1 MARTLLGNIK
11 GPKGDT
17 GEQGPQGI
25 QGPTGAKG
33 ETGATGPQGPQGDVG
48 PQGPQGPT
56 GPQGPAGEVGSAG
69 DVPYNNASSGL
80 AAQTVQAAID
90 ENAEAI
96 SGLNSRTEELEA
108 RTGNFSANPDTVN
121 LQSEINIIPCN
132 STTFTTSG
140 FSTTSDGGIRCLKS
154 GRIFFRGSFIANV
167 TEGDKVII
175 AAGRY
180 AGGWVS
186 TTYQYVY
193 GGAGTMVSAILPD
206 QTLSVNANDILY
218 LRGYNANGARGT
230 IDQSCARLYV
240 EYAPS

>member
-56 GPQGPAGEVGSAG
+56 GPQGPAGEVGSAE

-80 AAQTVQAAID
+80 VAQTVQDAID

-96 SGLNSRTEELEA
+96 NGLNSRTTFAEYSNVDLNMVNEYCFVVIESNFESYNAPSIGRYLCTPQA
-108 RTGNFSANPDTVN
+108 IGFQIGIDMNTGNFYARGHNW
-121 LQSEINIIPCN
+121 
-132 STTFTTSG
+132 
-140 FSTTSDGGIRCLKS
+140 
-154 GRIFFRGSFIANV
+154 GSFS
-167 TEGDKVII
+167 DW
-175 AAGRY
+175 R
-180 AGGWVS
+180 S
-186 TTYQYVY
+186 F
-193 GGAGTMVSAILPD
+193 SF
-206 QTLSVNANDILY
+206 S
-218 LRGYNANGARGT
+218 
-230 IDQSCARLYV
+230 
-240 EYAPS
+240 

>member
-56 GPQGPAGEVGSAG
+56 GPQGPAGEVGSAE

-80 AAQTVQAAID
+80 VAQTVQAAID

-96 SGLNSRTEELEA
+96 SGLNS
-108 RTGNFSANPDTVN
+108 S
-121 LQSEINIIPCN
+121 
-132 STTFTTSG
+132 
-140 FSTTSDGGIRCLKS
+140 
-154 GRIFFRGSFIANV
+154 
-167 TEGDKVII
+167 
-175 AAGRY
+175 
-180 AGGWVS
+180 
-186 TTYQYVY
+186 Y
-193 GGAGTMVSAILPD
+193 GTNENGAYLRLPD
-206 QTLSVNANDILY
+206 GTQICWLDISVTDQAISAPYSGVLY
-218 LRGYNANGARGT
+218 TGSRTWTFPMPFISSPVVSCGT
-230 IDQSCARLYV
+230 FKWGSSASWGSLAGQNSASS
-240 EYAPS
+240 A

>member
-56 GPQGPAGEVGSAG
+56 GPQGPAGEVGSAE

-80 AAQTVQAAID
+80 VAQTVQDAID

-96 SGLNSRTEELEA
+96 NGLNSRTA
-108 RTGNFSANPDTVN
+108 RFVLSDVEIMRFQVSDNRALIWFYTDA
-121 LQSEINIIPCN
+121 QSEN
-132 STTFTTSG
+132 G
-140 FSTTSDGGIRCLKS
+140 FRIDFISASKEIQFKS
-154 GRIFFRGSFIANV
+154 VTNGVSEVIGSV
-167 TEGDKVII
+167 
-175 AAGRY
+175 
-180 AGGWVS
+180 
-186 TTYQYVY
+186 Q
-193 GGAGTMVSAILPD
+193 M
-206 QTLSVNANDILY
+206 Q
-218 LRGYNANGARGT
+218 
-230 IDQSCARLYV
+230 
-240 EYAPS
+240 

>member
-56 GPQGPAGEVGSAG
+56 GPQGPAGEVGSAE

-80 AAQTVQAAID
+80 VAQTVQAAID

-96 SGLNSRTEELEA
+96 SGLNSRGTYIYKSGDVAAVHGQNVNIATIELTAGRTYLVLAETESSASVSMTSVTIQTISGTADRYGLGTA
-108 RTGNFSANPDTVN
+108 RTTGNGGGGCAVWVIAKCKTDATLAV
-121 LQSEINIIPCN
+121 QGY
-132 STTFTTSG
+132 G
-140 FSTTSDGGIRCLKS
+140 FDDADYNYRGHIVAIRL
-154 GRIFFRGSFIANV
+154 N
-167 TEGDKVII
+167 
-175 AAGRY
+175 
-180 AGGWVS
+180 
-186 TTYQYVY
+186 
-193 GGAGTMVSAILPD
+193 
-206 QTLSVNANDILY
+206 
-218 LRGYNANGARGT
+218 
-230 IDQSCARLYV
+230 
-240 EYAPS
+240 

>member
-56 GPQGPAGEVGSAG
+56 GPQGPAGEVGSAE

-80 AAQTVQAAID
+80 VAQTVQAAID

-96 SGLNSRTEELEA
+96 SGLNSSFESGVKIKNVVVVTRKIT
-108 RTGNFSANPDTVN
+108 
-121 LQSEINIIPCN
+121 INSDYGAWVQLPY
-132 STTFTTSG
+132 TFPAPL
-140 FSTTSDGGIRCLKS
+140 SD
-154 GRIFFRGSFIANV
+154 V
-167 TEGDKVII
+167 
-175 AAGRY
+175 Y
-180 AGGWVS
+180 AGLTGAHPASGKIAQFFVN
-186 TTYQYVY
+186 TYGNLVCAQNITSEYYGSWSISGAYV
-193 GGAGTMVSAILPD
+193 AKS
-206 QTLSVNANDILY
+206 
-218 LRGYNANGARGT
+218 
-230 IDQSCARLYV
+230 
-240 EYAPS
+240 

>member
-56 GPQGPAGEVGSAG
+56 GPQGPAGEVGSAE

-80 AAQTVQAAID
+80 VAQTVQAAID

-96 SGLNSRTEELEA
+96 SGLNSSYGTNENGSYLRMPDGTQICWLNISVTDQAINTE
-108 RTGNFSANPDTVN
+108 
-121 LQSEINIIPCN
+121 
-132 STTFTTSG
+132 
-140 FSTTSDGGIRCLKS
+140 
-154 GRIFFRGSFIANV
+154 
-167 TEGDKVII
+167 
-175 AAGRY
+175 Y
-180 AGGWVS
+180 AGGIYLGLRMWTFPMPFIFTPTVS
-186 TTYQYVY
+186 CGTFMY
-193 GGAGTMVSAILPD
+193 GTSASWGSISGAPSVSNV
-206 QTLSVNANDILY
+206 T
-218 LRGYNANGARGT
+218 LRGYDVVSREAGQKCIIQAIAIGRWK
-230 IDQSCARLYV
+230 S
-240 EYAPS
+240 

>member
-56 GPQGPAGEVGSAG
+56 GPQGPAGEVGSAE

-80 AAQTVQAAID
+80 VAQTVQAAID

-96 SGLNSRTEELEA
+96 SGLNSRIDISDVQL
-108 RTGNFSANPDTVN
+108 TGNSLLINAVKLSAGVVSGTI
-121 LQSEINIIPCN
+121 S
-132 STTFTTSG
+132 FTKNAS
-140 FSTTSDGGIRCLKS
+140 
-154 GRIFFRGSFIANV
+154 
-167 TEGDKVII
+167 
-175 AAGRY
+175 
-180 AGGWVS
+180 GWV
-186 TTYQYVY
+186 
-193 GGAGTMVSAILPD
+193 
-206 QTLSVNANDILY
+206 DI
-218 LRGYNANGARGT
+218 GT
-230 IDQSCARLYV
+230 ISKKP
-240 EYAPS
+240 YAQWDFPLISNNSGLTVGVLRFNIVGTVQAYTADTPGDVTASYTYIAEL

>member
-96 SGLNSRTEELEA
+96 SGLNSRTKNDLDSLESVSFPFTA
-108 RTGNFSANPDTVN
+108 QNDGLMV
-121 LQSEINIIPCN
+121 
-132 STTFTTSG
+132 TT
-140 FSTTSDGGIRCLKS
+140 FSTTDAQYSGAYITINGVNVCGIGALNAGNAISITFPLRLFKGDAVAAVINDAGGS
-154 GRIFFRGSFIANV
+154 ATGSF
-167 TEGDKVII
+167 
-175 AAGRY
+175 Y
-180 AGGWVS
+180 
-186 TTYQYVY
+186 TYK
-193 GGAGTMVSAILPD
+193 S
-206 QTLSVNANDILY
+206 
-218 LRGYNANGARGT
+218 
-230 IDQSCARLYV
+230 
-240 EYAPS
+240 

>member
-56 GPQGPAGEVGSAG
+56 GPQGPAGEVGSAE

-80 AAQTVQAAID
+80 VAKTVQAAID

-96 SGLNSRTEELEA
+96 SGLNSSYGENENGSYLRLPDGTQICWMDI
-108 RTGNFSANPDTVN
+108 SAKD
-121 LQSEINIIPCN
+121 QAIDIP
-132 STTFTTSG
+132 
-140 FSTTSDGGIRCLKS
+140 
-154 GRIFFRGSFIANV
+154 
-167 TEGDKVII
+167 
-175 AAGRY
+175 Y
-180 AGGWVS
+180 AGGLYQGLRTWTFPMPFVS
-186 TTYQYVY
+186 TPTVSCGAFRHGTSGSWGTL
-193 GGAGTMVSAILPD
+193 GGDPSTSNVALRGLDVVSRDAGTNCYIQAIAIGRWK
-206 QTLSVNANDILY
+206 S
-218 LRGYNANGARGT
+218 
-230 IDQSCARLYV
+230 
-240 EYAPS
+240 